1 MPGIHGIPSIRK
13 LSGKWSPLGAIL
25 I

>member
-1 MPGIHGIPSIRK
+1 MRGIHGIPSIRK